1 MFKDLRDEIDGIRRR
16 DPAARSR
23 LDVIASYPSFH
34 AMRFHRLSHWLWQ
47 RRWFWLARYL
57 SQWGRFWTG
66 IEIHPGAKIGK
77 RFFIDHGMGVVIG
90 EFAEIGDD
98 VTLYHGV
105 TLGGVSPSEDSHSQR
120 GKKRHPTIGDNVI
133 IGSGAQVLGPLTVHA
148 CARVGANSVVT
159 RDVPARTTVAGIPA
173 RPLSHRPA
181 TDASGKAAFM
191 AYGVPTDGGLD
202 DLIDSPQKVRAQL
215 GMMKARLSALEAALD
230 QAPAVPLGE
239 RDATEGHDR
248 PAL

>member
-1 MFKDLRDEIDGIRRR
+1 MFKDLWDEIDGIRRR
-16 DPAARSR
+16 DPAARTR
-23 LDVIASYPSFH
+23 LDVITSYPSFH
-34 AMRFHRLSHWLWQ
+34 AMRFHRISHWLWR

-105 TLGGVSPSEDSHSQR
+105 TLGGVSPSENSQSQK

-133 IGSGAQVLGPLTVHA
+133 VGSGAQVLGPLTVHA

-173 RPLSHRPA
+173 RPLSHRPTRDTA
-181 TDASGKAAFM
+181 GKAAFM
-191 AYGVPTDGGLD
+191 AYGMPVDGGLD
-202 DLIDSPQKVRAQL
+202 ELTDSPRKVRAQL
-215 GMMKARLSALEAALD
+215 GMMKARLNALEAALD
-230 QAPAVPLGE
+230 KASSPLLAEQE
-239 RDATEGHDR
+239 RKQGHDR
-248 PAL
+248 ATP